1 MPGTPIRILIAD
13 DHRMFREAL
22 RAMLQTEPDLVIA
35 GEAGTVSDT
44 LVMIGRTPADVLLLD
59 LGLPDGHGLDVLARL
74 TAEGSPLHA
83 IVVSASTDRQEVVR
97 AIKAG
102 ARGVV
107 LKDSPAER
115 LVEAIRQVAAGQL
128 WFGHQ
133 RLADL
138 LDSLRQPEP
147 VAGPRLLDALTR
159 REREIVA
166 AVVQGASNKDIG
178 EQFHLRESTV
188 KNHLTHIFDKLGVAN
203 RLELALFAVHHNLFE
218 GMGR

>member
-1 MPGTPIRILIAD
+1 
-13 DHRMFREAL
+13 MFREAV
-22 RAMLQTEPDLVIA
+22 RAMLEPEADIVVA
-35 GEAGTVSDT
+35 GEAGTVGET
-44 LVMIGRTPADVLLLD
+44 LRMVGCVEADVLLLD
-59 LGLPDGHGLDVLARL
+59 LALPDGHGLDVLSALAR
-74 TAEGSPLHA
+74 EGAAIHP

-107 LKDSPAER
+107 LKDAPPDR
-115 LVEAIRQVAAGQL
+115 LVQAIRQVASGHL

-138 LDSLRQPEP
+138 LESLRQP
-147 VAGPRLLDALTR
+147 GPPLDERPADILTR

-166 AVVQGASNKDIG
+166 AIVQGASNKDIG
-178 EQFHLRESTV
+178 RQFGLRESTV

-203 RLELALFAVHHNLFE
+203 RLELALFAVHHNLLDGPE
-218 GMGR
+218 R

>member
-1 MPGTPIRILIAD
+1 
-13 DHRMFREAL
+13 MFREAL
-22 RAMLQTEPDLVIA
+22 RAMLQTEPDIVIA
-35 GEAGTVSDT
+35 GEAGTVDETVRMVDT
-44 LVMIGRTPADVLLLD
+44 MPGDVLLLD
-59 LGLPDGHGLDVLARL
+59 LALPDGHGLDVLAALAARQSQIH
-74 TAEGSPLHA
+74 T
-83 IVVSASTDRQEVVR
+83 IVVSASTDRLDVVR

-107 LKDSPAER
+107 PKDAPVER
-115 LVEAIRQVAAGQL
+115 LVQAIRQVASGQL

-147 VAGPRLLDALTR
+147 AFARPLDTLTR
-159 REREIVA
+159 RERGIVA
-166 AVVQGASNKDIG
+166 AIVQGASNKDIS
-178 EQFHLRESTV
+178 EQFGLRESTV

-218 GMGR
+218 GSGR